1 MSDGMGTSLA
11 LVVVLA
17 LLPQEPQPRP
27 AELLIALPGATL
39 TEAAGLGDGGMAPAP
54 ARGDKSGSGRL
65 PDGTFRTRGGVV
77 VEAREEGVKLTFAS
91 GREMLFMRDGYLHL
105 RGGEHAGPFGAGIE
119 FTFANGEQLRIV
131 RSGSG
136 RAPLEEVLLVDGEQ
150 AVRTWGRAGSVHELV
165 APQGWAGPRVL
176 CAGHGDA
183 VYRAVGVG
191 PLLVLD
197 AALLPAVECEG
208 LPRQRIVLAG
218 DALAASLAALPA
230 SVPRRRH
237 DEEEMKGV
245 VALAEAASR
254 IFAPA
259 RRPPLRVEDGA
270 LRWSMHN
277 GFELSLEVTDHG
289 PSRLV
294 LHRGAAPDGLVEWQ
308 LGPVTSLRLCVPP
321 AAPAVES
328 DRPLAEK
335 PARFTATPVR
345 MDTVYAAFAPR
356 ASARDLPAA
365 GAAVRRMV
373 GIESVEHP
381 TVRASRRN

>member
-17 LLPQEPQPRP
+17 VLQQEPQPRP

-119 FTFANGEQLRIV
+119 FTFANGEKLRIV

-136 RAPLEEVLLVDGEQ
+136 RAPLEEVLLVDGEH
-150 AVRTWGRAGSVHELV
+150 AVRTWGRAGEVHELV
-165 APQGWAGPRVL
+165 VPQGWAGPRVL

-183 VYRAVGVG
+183 VYRAVAVG

-197 AALLPAVECEG
+197 AALLPAVDGEG

-218 DALAASLAALPA
+218 DALAASLAALPG

-245 VALAEAASR
+245 VALAEASSR

-373 GIESVEHP
+373 GIEAVERQP
-381 TVRASRRN
+381 VRASRRN

>member
-11 LVVVLA
+11 LVTVLA
-17 LLPQEPQPRP
+17 LLPQEPEPRP

-39 TEAAGLGDGGMAPAP
+39 TEAAGLGDGGMDPAP
-54 ARGDKSGSGRL
+54 QRGGSAAGRL
-65 PDGTFRTRGGVV
+65 PDGTVRTRGGVV
-77 VEAREEGVKLTFAS
+77 VEAREQGVKLTFAS
-91 GREMLFMRDGYLHL
+91 GREVLFMRDGHLHL

-136 RAPLEEVLLVDGEQ
+136 RAPVEEVLWIDGER
-150 AVRTWGRAGSVHELV
+150 AVRTWGRSGAVHESV
-165 APQGWAGPRVL
+165 EPQGWAGPRVL

-183 VYRAVGVG
+183 VYRAVAVG

-197 AALLPAVECEG
+197 AALVPAVDSAA
-208 LPRQRIVLAG
+208 LPRQRIVVAG
-218 DALAASLAALPA
+218 DALAASLGALPG

-245 VALAEAASR
+245 VALAEAATR

-259 RRPPLRVEDGA
+259 RRPPLRVEDGE
-270 LRWSMHN
+270 LRWSLHN
-277 GFELSLEVTDHG
+277 GFELSLDVADHG

-294 LHRGAAPDGLVEWQ
+294 LHRGTAPDGLVEWQ

-345 MDTVYAAFAPR
+345 METVYAAFAPR

-365 GAAVRRMV
+365 GAVVRKLLD
-373 GIESVEHP
+373 GDSAEPI
-381 TVRASRRN
+381 RARPPRRN

>member
-17 LLPQEPQPRP
+17 VLQQEPQPRP
-27 AELLIALPGATL
+27 AELLIALPGASL

-54 ARGDKSGSGRL
+54 VRGDRSTPGRL
-65 PDGTFRTRGGVV
+65 PDGTLRTRGGVV

-119 FTFANGEQLRIV
+119 FTFANGEKLRIV

-136 RAPLEEVLLVDGEQ
+136 RAPLEEVLLVDGEH
-150 AVRTWGRAGSVHELV
+150 AVRTWGRAGEVHELV
-165 APQGWAGPRVL
+165 VPQGWAGPRVL

-183 VYRAVGVG
+183 VYRAVAVG

-197 AALLPAVECEG
+197 AALLPAVDGEG

-218 DALAASLAALPA
+218 DALAASLAALPG

-245 VALAEAASR
+245 VALAEASSR

-373 GIESVEHP
+373 GIEAVERQP
-381 TVRASRRN
+381 VRASRRN